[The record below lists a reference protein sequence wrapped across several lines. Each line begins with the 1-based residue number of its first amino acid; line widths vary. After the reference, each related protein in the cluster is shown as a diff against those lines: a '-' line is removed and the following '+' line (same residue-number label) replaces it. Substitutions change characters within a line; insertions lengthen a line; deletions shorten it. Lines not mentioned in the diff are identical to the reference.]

1 MPRGKGIYDDE
12 NTDERT
18 GDRASDQSQETDT
31 TKQENTPDVA
41 ETDEEPTA

>member
-12 NTDERT
+12 KADDSKARTDQ
-18 GDRASDQSQETDT
+18 GGHDGAT
-31 TKQENTPDVA
+31 TQENTPDVA